1 MFLKIAVTQ
10 AMLLGGQVT
19 VNQHSV
25 AEYIRRQGER
35 YAEADRTEK
44 TRILD
49 EVVAVTGYHRKS
61 VVRRLSG
68 RRRPARGG
76 GVGRPVQYGGK
87 VAAAAS
93 LVHEAAGRIG
103 ARRLH
108 PFVGELAAR
117 LVQLGELVPEP
128 ETMDL
133 LNRASPATLER
144 LLSSQQPS
152 VRRKPRGLTKRGTAL
167 RYRIPVRTF
176 RDWDDARPGFVEV
189 DTVAHCGPTSAG
201 FHLWTVMAVD
211 VATGW
216 VEMAVVWGKTQD
228 RVGAALRRMQRMLP
242 VPLLG
247 IDCDNGSEFINRGLY
262 AYCQDQGITLTRSR
276 PYRKNDAAHVEQ
288 KNGAVI
294 RRVTG
299 HERYSS
305 SAAFQQ
311 LRSLYS
317 LLRLQAN
324 YFQPVRLLT
333 HQQRH
338 GTRIRRRHDSGQT
351 PYQRMVASGLL
362 TGGRKAAQ
370 ERLYRSLNPLW
381 LSRRIEAETEALL
394 RLAWRTGEPLNWSPP
409 GNRNFEV

>member
-1 MFLKIAVTQ
+1 M
-10 AMLLGGQVT
+10 
-19 VNQHSV
+19 
-25 AEYIRRQGER
+25 
-35 YAEADRTEK
+35 
-44 TRILD
+44 
-49 EVVAVTGYHRKS
+49 
-61 VVRRLSG
+61 
-68 RRRPARGG
+68 
-76 GVGRPVQYGGK
+76 GRPVQYDEK

-93 LVHEAAGRIG
+93 LVHEAAGRMAPGGCI
-103 ARRLH
+103 
-108 PFVGELAAR
+108 PSWGELAAR

-152 VRRKPRGLTKRGTAL
+152 VRRKPRGLTKPGTAL

-305 SAAFQQ
+305 SRAFQQ

-333 HQQRH
+333 HQQRQ
-338 GTRIRRRHDSGQT
+338 GSRIQRRHDSGQT
-351 PYQRMVASGLL
+351 SLPTHGRQRTAHRRTQGRPGTPVSLPQSPVAQPAHRSRNRGAAEAGLAY
-362 TGGRKAAQ
+362 RRAAKLVPA
-370 ERLYRSLNPLW
+370 R
-381 LSRRIEAETEALL
+381 
-394 RLAWRTGEPLNWSPP
+394 
-409 GNRNFEV
+409 

>member
-1 MFLKIAVTQ
+1 M
-10 AMLLGGQVT
+10 
-19 VNQHSV
+19 
-25 AEYIRRQGER
+25 
-35 YAEADRTEK
+35 
-44 TRILD
+44 
-49 EVVAVTGYHRKS
+49 
-61 VVRRLSG
+61 
-68 RRRPARGG
+68 
-76 GVGRPVQYGGK
+76 
-87 VAAAAS
+87 
-93 LVHEAAGRIG
+93 
-103 ARRLH
+103 
-108 PFVGELAAR
+108 GELAAR
-117 LVQLGELVPEP
+117 LVQLGELVLEP

-133 LNRASPATLER
+133 LDRASPATLER
-144 LLSSQQPS
+144 LLSAQQPR
-152 VRRKPRGLTKRGTAL
+152 VRRQPRGLTKPGTAL
-167 RYRIPVRTF
+167 RHRIPVRTF
-176 RDWDDARPGFVEV
+176 RDWDDARPGFVEPGFVEV

-201 FHLWTVMAVD
+201 FHLWTVMAVA

-216 VEMAVVWGKTQD
+216 VEMAVVWGKTQE
-228 RVGAALRRMQRMLP
+228 RVGAALRRMQRMRP

-262 AYCQDQGITLTRSR
+262 AYCQDQGITLTGSR

-324 YFQPVRLLT
+324 YFQPVRPLT

-338 GTRIRRRHDSGQT
+338 GSRIQRRHDSGQT

-362 TGGRKAAQ
+362 TGGRRVASVAQPAHRSRNRGAA
-370 ERLYRSLNPLW
+370 
-381 LSRRIEAETEALL
+381 AAG
-394 RLAWRTGEPLNWSPP
+394 LASG
-409 GNRNFEV
+409 